1 VNITHVFL
9 PKLGPA
15 LLALFFTRKNLNYRL
30 NNSSHHTVNQPMRV
44 DAAKQ
49 ANQNHGRQTK
59 READVE
65 DDAPESG
72 AAPTAPPDL
81 YDILGYR
88 SSFLSGATTQ
98 EWLAVRLIE
107 V

>member
-1 VNITHVFL
+1 MKVNAV
-9 PKLGPA
+9 
-15 LLALFFTRKNLNYRL
+15 
-30 NNSSHHTVNQPMRV
+30 
-44 DAAKQ
+44 KQ
-49 ANQNHGRQTK
+49 ANQNLGRQSK
-59 READVE
+59 READVD

-88 SSFLSGATTQ
+88 SSFMSGATTQ

>member
-1 VNITHVFL
+1 
-9 PKLGPA
+9 
-15 LLALFFTRKNLNYRL
+15 
-30 NNSSHHTVNQPMRV
+30 MRV
-44 DAAKQ
+44 EAVKQ

-59 READVE
+59 READVA
-65 DDAPESG
+65 DDVPESG

-81 YDILGYR
+81 YEILGYR
-88 SSFLSGATTQ
+88 SSFLLDATTQ

>member
-1 VNITHVFL
+1 
-9 PKLGPA
+9 
-15 LLALFFTRKNLNYRL
+15 
-30 NNSSHHTVNQPMRV
+30 MRV
-44 DAAKQ
+44 EAAKQ

-59 READVE
+59 QKADVE

-72 AAPTAPPDL
+72 AAPSAPRDL

>member
-1 VNITHVFL
+1 MNITHVFL

-15 LLALFFTRKNLNYRL
+15 LLALFFTRKNLNYLL

-44 DAAKQ
+44 EAAKQ
-49 ANQNHGRQTK
+49 ADQNLGRQTK

-81 YDILGYR
+81 YDVLGYR

>member
-1 VNITHVFL
+1 MQVN
-9 PKLGPA
+9 
-15 LLALFFTRKNLNYRL
+15 
-30 NNSSHHTVNQPMRV
+30 
-44 DAAKQ
+44 AAKQ
-49 ANQNHGRQTK
+49 ANQHLGRQPR

-98 EWLAVRLIE
+98 EGLAVRLIE

>member
-1 VNITHVFL
+1 
-9 PKLGPA
+9 
-15 LLALFFTRKNLNYRL
+15 
-30 NNSSHHTVNQPMRV
+30 ME
-44 DAAKQ
+44 AAKQ
-49 ANQNHGRQTK
+49 ANQNLGRQTK

-81 YDILGYR
+81 YEILGYR
-88 SSFLSGATTQ
+88 PPVMSGATTQ
-98 EWLAVRLIE
+98 QRLAVRLIE

>member
-1 VNITHVFL
+1 
-9 PKLGPA
+9 
-15 LLALFFTRKNLNYRL
+15 
-30 NNSSHHTVNQPMRV
+30 MRV
-44 DAAKQ
+44 EAAKQ
-49 ANQNHGRQTK
+49 ASQNHGRQTK

-65 DDAPESG
+65 NDAPENG
-72 AAPTAPPDL
+72 AAPTAPADL

-98 EWLAVRLIE
+98 EWLAVRLIK

>member
-1 VNITHVFL
+1 
-9 PKLGPA
+9 
-15 LLALFFTRKNLNYRL
+15 
-30 NNSSHHTVNQPMRV
+30 MRV
-44 DAAKQ
+44 EAAKQ
-49 ANQNHGRQTK
+49 ANQNHGRQNK
-59 READVE
+59 QEADVE
-65 DDAPESG
+65 DNAPESG
-72 AAPTAPPDL
+72 TAPTAPPDL

>member
-1 VNITHVFL
+1 MFSSLN
-9 PKLGPA
+9 LGQ
-15 LLALFFTRKNLNYRL
+15 LCWLFFFTRNNLNYRL
-30 NNSSHHTVNQPMRV
+30 NNWSHHTVNQHMRV
-44 DAAKQ
+44 EAAKQ

>member
-1 VNITHVFL
+1 M
-9 PKLGPA
+9 
-15 LLALFFTRKNLNYRL
+15 NYRL
-30 NNSSHHTVNQPMRV
+30 NNSSHHTVNQSMRV
-44 DAAKQ
+44 EAAKQ

>member
-1 VNITHVFL
+1 
-9 PKLGPA
+9 
-15 LLALFFTRKNLNYRL
+15 
-30 NNSSHHTVNQPMRV
+30 MRV
-44 DAAKQ
+44 EAAKQ

-65 DDAPESG
+65 DVAPESG
-72 AAPTAPPDL
+72 ADPTAPSDL

>member
-1 VNITHVFL
+1 
-9 PKLGPA
+9 
-15 LLALFFTRKNLNYRL
+15 
-30 NNSSHHTVNQPMRV
+30 MRV
-44 DAAKQ
+44 EAATQ
-49 ANQNHGRQTK
+49 ANQNYGRQTK
-59 READVE
+59 READVD

-81 YDILGYR
+81 YEILGYR
-88 SSFLSGATTQ
+88 SSILSGATTQ

>member
-1 VNITHVFL
+1 MKVE
-9 PKLGPA
+9 
-15 LLALFFTRKNLNYRL
+15 
-30 NNSSHHTVNQPMRV
+30 
-44 DAAKQ
+44 AAKQ

-65 DDAPESG
+65 DDARESG

-88 SSFLSGATTQ
+88 QSFMSVCGSDSNYISVYGL
-98 EWLAVRLIE
+98 RP
-107 V
+107 

>member
-1 VNITHVFL
+1 
-9 PKLGPA
+9 
-15 LLALFFTRKNLNYRL
+15 
-30 NNSSHHTVNQPMRV
+30 MRV
-44 DAAKQ
+44 EAAKQ

-59 READVE
+59 REAVVE

-72 AAPTAPPDL
+72 SAPTASPDL

-88 SSFLSGATTQ
+88 SSSLSGATTQ

>member
-1 VNITHVFL
+1 MKVE
-9 PKLGPA
+9 
-15 LLALFFTRKNLNYRL
+15 
-30 NNSSHHTVNQPMRV
+30 
-44 DAAKQ
+44 AAKQ
-49 ANQNHGRQTK
+49 TNQNLGRQTK

-88 SSFLSGATTQ
+88 SSFLSGAITQ
-98 EWLAVRLIE
+98 EWLILRLIE

>member
-1 VNITHVFL
+1 MNITHVFL

>member
-1 VNITHVFL
+1 
-9 PKLGPA
+9 
-15 LLALFFTRKNLNYRL
+15 
-30 NNSSHHTVNQPMRV
+30 MRV
-44 DAAKQ
+44 EAAKQ
-49 ANQNHGRQTK
+49 ANQNLGRQSK

-88 SSFLSGATTQ
+88 PSFMSSATTQ
-98 EWLAVRLIE
+98 QWLAVRLIE
-107 V
+107 I

>member
-1 VNITHVFL
+1 
-9 PKLGPA
+9 
-15 LLALFFTRKNLNYRL
+15 
-30 NNSSHHTVNQPMRV
+30 MRV
-44 DAAKQ
+44 EAAKQ
-49 ANQNHGRQTK
+49 ANQNHGGQTK

-88 SSFLSGATTQ
+88 QSFMSGATTQ
-98 EWLAVRLIE
+98 QWLAVRLIE
-107 V
+107 I

>member
-1 VNITHVFL
+1 
-9 PKLGPA
+9 
-15 LLALFFTRKNLNYRL
+15 
-30 NNSSHHTVNQPMRV
+30 MRV
-44 DAAKQ
+44 EAATQ

-72 AAPTAPPDL
+72 AAPAAPPDL

-88 SSFLSGATTQ
+88 PSFMSDATTQ
-98 EWLAVRLIE
+98 EWLAVRLIKL
-107 V
+107 